1 MRRRVL
7 RVVGA
12 SVVVAGVVAAF
23 AVGTDSEPPWGG
35 PVKAAAATLQ
45 PFGGCDAVLDHF
57 HDQAP
62 DVLIERAG
70 GGRRG
75 IARAMPAMAEDSAAS
90 GAEAGG
96 AAGPQHSTTNVQEAG
111 VDEPDLVKTDGR
123 RIVAV
128 AQERVRLIDADRGEM
143 TLRRTL
149 PEGNV
154 RNVFL
159 SGDRLLLFS
168 GPEDY
173 EPGWAGAGQQAELTL
188 YDVADFAAPRRVAS
202 LTIDGDVLDA
212 RLVGTQV
219 RVATVAAP
227 EMDTPSR
234 AETRDGRPSWRW
246 KEAIRDAVAATAVDD
261 WLPAYTLRD
270 GKGRQLDT
278 GRLVDCADLT
288 RPEHF
293 SGLDTVAVTTFDL
306 SAALQDRTSVG
317 VIAGGE
323 QIYATDT
330 STYVSTTEWDT
341 DDATTATSLHKF
353 VTAKSGDTAYRGSGE
368 VPGRLLNSYALSEHD
383 GVLRAATTVSGSG
396 GRSGWGTTEG
406 VVTTLGEQDGELR
419 RLGQV
424 DGLGREDNESIMA
437 VRFIEDR
444 GYVVTFRQTD
454 PLYVLDLADP
464 AAPRTV
470 GELKIP
476 GYSGYLHPLGADR
489 MLGVG
494 QSGAGGVQFSL
505 FDIADPAD
513 PRRVDTQSYGSGAA
527 GAEFDPRAFLYWEP
541 RRLVVAPLSVY
552 ESHQG
557 RGPFNGLV
565 LLQADADGLTEV
577 DRVSSTGPDDMAQR
591 SVVIDDAVYLLSSQA
606 LQSSH
611 LDTHQGIDRLV
622 F

>member
-1 MRRRVL
+1 ML

-23 AVGTDSEPPWGG
+23 AVGSDDDGWGG
-35 PVKAAAATLQ
+35 PVKAHAATLQ
-45 PFGGCDAVLDHF
+45 PFGGCDAVLDYF
-57 HDQAP
+57 HDRAP
-62 DVLIERAG
+62 DVLIEPG
-70 GGRRG
+70 GGIIG
-75 IARAMPAMAEDSAAS
+75 IARQGMPATGEDTATA

-96 AAGPQHSTTNVQEAG
+96 GQAQHSTTNVQEAG
-111 VDEPDLVKTDGR
+111 VDEPDLVKTDGK

-128 AQERVRLIDADRGEM
+128 AQERVHLVDADRGEM
-143 TLRRTL
+143 TLRGTL

-168 GPEDY
+168 GPPTEDFPPGRT
-173 EPGWAGAGQQAELTL
+173 EPGQRATLTL
-188 YDVADFAAPRRVAS
+188 YDIADLAAPRRVAS

-227 EMDTPSR
+227 DLDMPSPR
-234 AETRDGRPSWRW
+234 TRNGRLSWRW
-246 KEAIRDAVAATAVDD
+246 KEAIRDAVAATTVDD

-270 GKGRQLDT
+270 GNGKQLGT
-278 GRLVDCADLT
+278 GRLVECADLS

-306 SAALQDRTSVG
+306 GAPLQDRASVG
-317 VIAGGE
+317 VVAGGE
-323 QIYATDT
+323 RIYATDT
-330 STYVSTTEWDT
+330 STYVATTEWDR
-341 DDATTATSLHKF
+341 DEATTATSLHKF
-353 VTAKSGDTAYRGSGE
+353 VTAGSGATAYQGSGE

-383 GVLRAATTVSGSG
+383 EVLRVASTVSGSG

-406 VVTTLGEQDGELR
+406 VVTMLGEQDGELR
-419 RLGQV
+419 QLGQV

-505 FDIADPAD
+505 FDIADPTD
-513 PRRVDTQSYGSGAA
+513 PKRIDTQSYGSGAA

-541 RRLVVAPLSVY
+541 RRLVVAPLTVY
-552 ESHQG
+552 ESHRG

-565 LLQADADGLTEV
+565 LLRADADGLTEV
-577 DRVSSTGPDDMAQR
+577 DRLASTGLDDMAQR
-591 SVVIDDAVYLLSSQA
+591 SVVIDDAVYLLSNQA

-611 LDTHQGIDRLV
+611 LDTHRGIDRLV